1 MMKKIFGMAAV
12 SALAF
17 SMFACSG
24 EDGADGINGKDG
36 ADGADGIGCVVKS
49 LKDGSGY
56 KVLCDGD
63 SVGVLKNGADGKD
76 GKKGADGEDGEDGA
90 DGKDAKSVTGKNGAD
105 GKAGTSCT
113 VKENKAKTGFDIVCG
128 TETVGTVLKGTD
140 GADDEGEDG
149 ESCTLKEGENG
160 TVTVECD
167 GESVTLYKASCGKVG
182 YDPATQFCYSETGS
196 NPRVAVRCKYSVGDD
211 KDHFMDRYNPST
223 YFCDETDTLR
233 NLCTVIN
240 DDGKEVRVPYM
251 TTMQY
256 CDNAQKKLV
265 DLIPCAPGSKV
276 KRKESEYCYTTKDA
290 EGIQVAAMPN
300 CGTTANGTVQFNPR
314 VNFCKVKTGGYSLGK
329 REICGDA
336 TAQKDTLNMDI
347 RYNVSV
353 AGNGTVSL
361 DREDNGYICDSRD
374 YQIYRFVKIGSKYW
388 MAQNLNYAYT
398 LPTAAGEKS
407 LDSSS
412 TCFDNDP
419 ANCEIY
425 GRMYT
430 WSAAI
435 DSVNLKDS
443 EGSPWLCG
451 DGVSCQFAEDEFVKG
466 VCPTG
471 WHLPKDA
478 DVKQLIVDADGSI
491 TAYDDLNVAGLKLRA
506 ESWEGGSDD
515 YGFSAIG
522 GGYASLSDDGKM
534 IYDDLTSAFY
544 MWTDTQK
551 TKDNAYAL
559 YLYYDEDEAS
569 IYNDRKYYLEAVRC
583 IKD

>member
-149 ESCTLKEGENG
+149 ESCLLKEGENG

-182 YDPATQFCYSETGS
+182 YDPATQFCFSETGS

-353 AGNGTVSL
+353 AENGTVSL
-361 DREDNGYICDSRD
+361 DREDNGYICDTRD
-374 YQIYRFVKIGSKYW
+374 DHIYRFVKIGSTYW

-398 LPTAAGEKS
+398 QPTDE

-412 TCFDNDP
+412 FCYNGNP
-419 ANCEIY
+419 ANCETY
-425 GRMYT
+425 GRLYT
-430 WSAAI
+430 WSAVI
-435 DSVNLKDS
+435 DSVNIKDG
-443 EGSPWLCG
+443 EGNKRLCG
-451 DGVSCQFAEDEFVKG
+451 YGASCDFQDETVKG
-466 VCPTG
+466 ICPDG
-471 WHLPKDA
+471 WHVPKLA
-478 DVKQLIVDADGSI
+478 DFQALIVTADGSI
-491 TAYDDLNVAGLKLRA
+491 SAYSGTNTAGKNLRA
-506 ESWEGGSDD
+506 NSWADGEDL
-515 YGFSAIG
+515 YGFSALPARWAYVQNDGSI
-522 GGYASLSDDGKM
+522 GYASGESSYLWSDEQVMD
-534 IYDDLTSAFY
+534 SPN
-544 MWTDTQK
+544 
-551 TKDNAYAL
+551 NAYNLIIGTDKAAK
-559 YLYYDEDEAS
+559 YS
-569 IYNDRKYYLEAVRC
+569 NDLKSFIQSLRC